1 MSKLTTHILDTAKGC
16 PAAGVKIEI
25 WWISQLFDDRKLI
38 GTIVTNADGRTDEP
52 LLSGND
58 FQVGVYELIF
68 DVGPY
73 FKLDGEVVFLDRIP
87 VRFGISDLTKP
98 YHVPLLVSPWAYS
111 TYRGS

>member
-1 MSKLTTHILDTAKGC
+1 MSKLTTHILDTANGC
-16 PAAGVKIEI
+16 PAVGVKIEI
-25 WWISQLFDDRKLI
+25 WWVSQVLDDRRLI
-38 GTIVTNADGRTDEP
+38 RSIVTNTDGRTDEP

-58 FQVGVYELIF
+58 FQIGVYELIF

-73 FKLDGEVVFLDRIP
+73 FKLDSEVVFLDRIP
-87 VRFGISDLTKP
+87 VRFGISDLSKP

>member
-1 MSKLTTHILDTAKGC
+1 MSKLTTHVLDTAKGC

-25 WWISQLFDDRKLI
+25 WWISQVINDRGLI
-38 GTIVTNADGRTDEP
+38 GTIITNAEGRTDEP
-52 LLSGND
+52 LLSGNT

-73 FKLDGEVVFLDRIP
+73 FKLDNEVVFLDRIP
-87 VRFGISDLTKP
+87 VRFGISDLNKP